1 MSYPRNKLGDYIEVL
16 SGFAFKSK
24 DFSDSGVPVIKI
36 KNISPPVVTLE
47 DVSYVPESI
56 AFQNARYILKKGD
69 VLIALTGSH
78 INQIASVVGR
88 VGRVRYD
95 VTSVL
100 NQRVGKIINKDDRVS
115 NLDFI
120 YYYLSQ
126 FDVKVE
132 LAQKAG
138 GAANQANISPSDI
151 KDLHF
156 PCPPIENQNKIAEVL
171 SRYDALIEN
180 YQRQIKLLEEAA
192 QRLYKEWFVDLRF
205 PGHQSTP
212 IINNISQGWEKKK
225 LGEIT
230 CKFATGLNPRKNFVL
245 GQGDNYYVTIKN
257 MADNDV
263 IFDDKCDKV
272 DDDALEKI
280 NKRSDLQQGD
290 LLFSGI
296 GTIGRVYLID
306 EPVVNWN
313 ISESVFTMRPVK
325 EISPVFLYLMLL
337 NKDIQDYCQSNA
349 HGCAQKGIRMAD
361 LKAYET
367 IIPDKETLESFVT
380 IASKFINRSKSLR
393 KQIRNLS
400 EARDRLLP
408 KLMNA
413 EIEV

>member
-1 MSYPRNKLGDYIEVL
+1 MTEWRKVKLGDICETQYGYTASAETVDTGTKFLRITDIVPDTIDWDSVPFCKISNEERKKYILRKGDIVVART
-16 SGFAFKSK
+16 GATVGYAKY
-24 DFSDSGVPVIKI
+24 I
-36 KNISPPVVTLE
+36 KNDVESVFASYLVRFKVIDNLADKEYVGLCVTSKTFKDYIL
-47 DVSYVPESI
+47 SI
-56 AFQNARYILKKGD
+56 ANGSAQPNANSQMMSSFE
-69 VLIALTGSH
+69 IAL
-78 INQIASVVGR
+78 
-88 VGRVRYD
+88 
-95 VTSVL
+95 
-100 NQRVGKIINKDDRVS
+100 
-115 NLDFI
+115 
-120 YYYLSQ
+120 
-126 FDVKVE
+126 
-132 LAQKAG
+132 
-138 GAANQANISPSDI
+138 
-151 KDLHF
+151 
-156 PCPPIENQNKIAEVL
+156 PPIDIQHRIAEVL

-212 IINNISQGWEKKK
+212 IINNLPQSWQKKK

-272 DDDALEKI
+272 DDEALEKI

-408 KLMNA
+408 KLMSA

>member
-95 VTSVL
+95 ETSVL

-156 PCPPIENQNKIAEVL
+156 PCPPIDIQNKIAEVL

-212 IINNISQGWEKKK
+212 IINNLPQGWEIQS
-225 LGEIT
+225 IT
-230 CKFATGLNPRKNFVL
+230 NSDYFNFAKCRITPFYGVKSYYATADVENTYFANKGTLIEYENKPSRAQIQPSKHSVWFARMSKTYKIIGFSESNERRRKNAILSSGFAGFECEPSIFAYLYCLISSEWFNSQKDIFATGATQVSITNEGLSMIKFKCPERKLVL
-245 GQGDNYYVTIKN
+245 AFSEKVNN
-257 MADNDV
+257 MIEE
-263 IFDDKCDKV
+263 IF
-272 DDDALEKI
+272 
-280 NKRSDLQQGD
+280 
-290 LLFSGI
+290 
-296 GTIGRVYLID
+296 
-306 EPVVNWN
+306 
-313 ISESVFTMRPVK
+313 
-325 EISPVFLYLMLL
+325 
-337 NKDIQDYCQSNA
+337 
-349 HGCAQKGIRMAD
+349 
-361 LKAYET
+361 
-367 IIPDKETLESFVT
+367 
-380 IASKFINRSKSLR
+380 SLR
-393 KQIRNLS
+393 ENCVLLS

-408 KLMNA
+408 KLMSA

>member
-1 MSYPRNKLGDYIEVL
+1 MRKVKLKDITINITDGKHVDCKGQDN
-16 SGFAFKSK
+16 SGYYFISCKDVFDGCIHYENARQITEEDFIDADKRTKLAPNDILVTNSGTIGRMALVKDAPKTKRTTFQKSVAIVKPDSSRVFPHYLYYLLKSK
-24 DFSDSGVPVIKI
+24 
-36 KNISPPVVTLE
+36 
-47 DVSYVPESI
+47 
-56 AFQNARYILKKGD
+56 
-69 VLIALTGSH
+69 
-78 INQIASVVGR
+78 VG
-88 VGRVRYD
+88 
-95 VTSVL
+95 
-100 NQRVGKIINKDDRVS
+100 
-115 NLDFI
+115 DFI
-120 YYYLSQ
+120 NSSNGA
-126 FDVKVE
+126 
-132 LAQKAG
+132 AQK
-138 GAANQANISPSDI
+138 NLLLSTMRDFEMEIEENLEVQIS
-151 KDLHF
+151 
-156 PCPPIENQNKIAEVL
+156 IAEVL

-212 IINNISQGWEKKK
+212 IINNLPQSWQKKK

-245 GQGDNYYVTIKN
+245 GQGGNYYVTIKN

-272 DDDALEKI
+272 DDEALEKI

-306 EPVVNWN
+306 EPVLNWN
-313 ISESVFTMRPVK
+313 ISESVFTMRPIK
-325 EISPVFLYLMLL
+325 EISPVFLYLTLL

-361 LKAYET
+361 LKAYEA

-380 IASKFINRSKSLR
+380 IASKFIKRSKSLR

-408 KLMNA
+408 KLMSA
-413 EIEV
+413 QIEV